1 MRARQ
6 VPSVALGLLLLAAI
20 SAPVAQNSAL
30 TDPVDV
36 AIKAQIKAQNIPGL
50 ALAVMKDGGIIKAEG
65 YGFAN
70 LKLQKPATPDTI
82 FKIASV
88 SKQFIATGIMLL
100 VQEGRLRVDDPIGKY
115 LEGTP
120 ASWTPITIRHL
131 LTHTSG
137 LVREA
142 PGYDPS
148 KTQSDADVIRS
159 AYRVPLRFVSGEK
172 YEYSN
177 VGYFALGEIIRRVSG
192 QPWTEYLDV
201 KVFKPSGMTATYPTN
216 TKATLPNRAQGYVDN
231 DRLREAGEWLALRPS
246 GAFLSTVLDM
256 AKWDAVLYTN
266 RILTEDSRR
275 QMWTPVTLND
285 GRTYPYGFGWQL
297 EPLNGRRTVHH
308 SGGGPGARTKF
319 ARFVDD
325 RLSIVVLINLDDV
338 DVDAIVD
345 AVARAYLPKTQATS
359 S

>member
-1 MRARQ
+1 M
-6 VPSVALGLLLLAAI
+6 SYVALGLLLAATVTAPAAQVAANTDQVGAAI
-20 SAPVAQNSAL
+20 TAEMQR
-30 TDPVDV
+30 
-36 AIKAQIKAQNIPGL
+36 QNIPGL
-50 ALAVMKDGGIIKAEG
+50 ALAVMKNGEIVRAEG
-65 YGFAN
+65 YGFASIK
-70 LKLQKPATPDTI
+70 LKKPAKPDTI
-82 FKIASV
+82 FKIASI

-100 VQEGRLRVDDPIGKY
+100 VQEGRLRLDDPVSKY

-120 ASWTPITIRHL
+120 ASWKPITIRHL
-131 LTHTSG
+131 LTHTAG
-137 LVREA
+137 LVREP
-142 PGYDPS
+142 PGFDPS
-148 KTQSDADVIRS
+148 KIRSDADVIRS
-159 AYRVPLRFVSGEK
+159 AYGVPLRFAPGDK

-231 DRLREAGEWLALRPS
+231 NRLREAGEWLALRPS

-256 AKWDAVLYTN
+256 AKWDAMLYTD
-266 RILTEDSRR
+266 RILTADSRR
-275 QMWTPVTLND
+275 QMWTPATLTD
-285 GRTYPYGFGWQL
+285 GSTYPYGFGWQL
-297 EPLNGRRTVHH
+297 EPLHGRRTVHH

-345 AVARAYLPKTQATS
+345 AVARVYLPKTPSTS